1 MKSVDAIFIID
12 LFCSPSVLLQL
23 QLNMNAR
30 TPLLEWGRVGW
41 AYDMRDDEGEAEPE
55 PRALL
60 EAPAAR
66 PGDQDEGL
74 ADDAHL
80 KVEGRHHRV
89 LVAP

>member
-1 MKSVDAIFIID
+1 MKSVDAIIIHD
-12 LFCSPSVLLQL
+12 LVCSPSVWLQL

-30 TPLLEWGRVGW
+30 TPLLEWGRGGW
-41 AYDMRDDEGEAEPE
+41 AYDLRDDEGEAEPE

-66 PGDQDEGL
+66 PGDEDEGL